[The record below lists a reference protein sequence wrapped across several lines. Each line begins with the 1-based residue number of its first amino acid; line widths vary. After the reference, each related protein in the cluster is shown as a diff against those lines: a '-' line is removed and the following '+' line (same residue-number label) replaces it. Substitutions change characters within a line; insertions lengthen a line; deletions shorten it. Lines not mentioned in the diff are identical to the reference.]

1 MSNTEILNSIEA
13 NNGEVT
19 PEQGAALLNDA
30 LYGETAPA
38 EKVSEPA
45 TNPAQETDNTPAD
58 AGKAAEQ
65 AVNTEQQPDP
75 EPTKAPGEDEQNA
88 DNSVVLAR
96 DGKHTIPFE
105 RLQDARDQNKQLKQQ
120 LDEANAK
127 LAQQQAPDQSQ
138 QTQQNAATAEALI
151 QASGNDADVIALF
164 GDFSEEAL
172 AKGVNDLVNQ
182 RVSAQVE
189 AAVQQALA
197 PIQQQQQQMQQ
208 LSAEQQHFA
217 TIESVHPDYESI
229 AESSEFATWMDSQPS
244 ITRNAFNN
252 VLQGGSAQ
260 DVNELLSLYKSQNN
274 VNQAAPAA
282 NPTAEMI
289 AQAKQAVQN
298 APKQIPISV
307 SDLPAGAPAALSA
320 EERLSTLSGPE
331 LLLEM
336 QNWSTD
342 KVDEFM
348 ARRG

>member
-13 NNGEVT
+13 NDGQVT
-19 PEQGAALLNDA
+19 PEQGAALLNA
-30 LYGETAPA
+30 ELYGDTAPA
-38 EKVSEPA
+38 ETVSVPA
-45 TNPAQETDNTPAD
+45 TNPEQETDTPAD
-58 AGKAAEQ
+58 AGKTAEP

-75 EPTKAPGEDEQNA
+75 EPAKVPGEDEQNA
-88 DNSVVLAR
+88 DNTVVLAK

-105 RLQDARDQNKQLKQQ
+105 SLQSARDQNKQLKQQ

-127 LAQQQAPDQSQ
+127 LAAHQAPDQSQ

-172 AKGVNDLVNQ
+172 AKGVNALINQ

-217 TIESVHPDYESI
+217 TIESAHPDYESI

-289 AQAKQAVQN
+289 AKAKQAVQN

-336 QNWSTD
+336 QNWSGD
-342 KVDEFM
+342 KVDEFL

>member
-19 PEQGAALLNDA
+19 PEMGAALLNA
-30 LYGETAPA
+30 ELYGETAPA

-45 TNPAQETDNTPAD
+45 TNPAQETDKVPED

-65 AVNTEQQPDP
+65 AANTEQQPDP
-75 EPTKAPGEDEQNA
+75 EPNKAPGEDEQNA
-88 DNSVVLAR
+88 DNTVVLAK

-105 RLQDARDQNKQLKQQ
+105 SLQSARDQNKQLKQQ

-127 LAQQQAPDQSQ
+127 LAAQQAPDQSQ

-172 AKGVNDLVNQ
+172 AKGVNALVNQ

-217 TIESVHPDYESI
+217 TIESAHPDYESV

-336 QNWSTD
+336 QNWSGD
-342 KVDEFM
+342 KVDEFL